1 MKRMILLMGLLFWS
15 CEDDRNEEPLV
26 ENIQMFVNGTEI
38 IAREYYESITTYG
51 ASEVQ
56 EDGSVKKIFVL
67 HFQREDGRVTPEKEH
82 YALIMYDNAGQDN
95 GQPIDEK
102 LYLGGTQMDSLLL
115 QTTSGRITLEIVGLS
130 DYTEFSQASI
140 DKYED
145 GLVSAS
151 DYLGVFYPSGQTTD
165 NGGKSI
171 VVPPSH
177 MMLRTLANN
186 DNIAFP
192 WFAPAGT
199 RRGVVDNATAVGYI
213 DTSSENLKV
222 YLLRSQ

>member
-1 MKRMILLMGLLFWS
+1 MIVVIAVIVDVDVIKMKRLLLLVGLLFWS
-15 CEDDRNEEPLV
+15 CEDDRTEEPLI
-26 ENIQMFVNGTEI
+26 ENIQMWVNGTEI

-56 EDGSVKKIFVL
+56 EDGSIKKIFVL
-67 HFQREDGRVTPEKEH
+67 HFQREDGRITPEKEH

-145 GLVSAS
+145 GLVSGMA
-151 DYLGVFYPSGQTTD
+151 DGYFFNPYRDEMQHGVIIFNNLQVGTDPEATFYQG
-165 NGGKSI
+165 I
-171 VVPPSH
+171 
-177 MMLRTLANN
+177 
-186 DNIAFP
+186 
-192 WFAPAGT
+192 
-199 RRGVVDNATAVGYI
+199 Y
-213 DTSSENLKV
+213 
-222 YLLRSQ
+222 

>member
-1 MKRMILLMGLLFWS
+1 MKKILLLPLLLFSLS
-15 CEDDRNEEPLV
+15 CEDDRVEEPLV
-26 ENIQMFVNGTEI
+26 ENIQMIVNGAEI

-56 EDGSVKKIFVL
+56 EDGSIKKIFVL

-102 LYLGGTQMDSLLL
+102 LYIGGTAVDSLRPDLL
-115 QTTSGRITLEIVGLS
+115 EATSGRITLEIVGLS

-145 GLVSAS
+145 GFVSGMA
-151 DYLGVFYPSGQTTD
+151 DGYFFNPYRDEMQHGIIIFDNLEVGTDPEATFYQG
-165 NGGKSI
+165 I
-171 VVPPSH
+171 
-177 MMLRTLANN
+177 
-186 DNIAFP
+186 
-192 WFAPAGT
+192 
-199 RRGVVDNATAVGYI
+199 Y
-213 DTSSENLKV
+213 
-222 YLLRSQ
+222 

>member
-1 MKRMILLMGLLFWS
+1 MNHYEVYNTVRVICGSLILSALLLFPS

-56 EDGSVKKIFVL
+56 EDGSIKKIFVL

-95 GQPIDEK
+95 GQLIDEK
-102 LYLGGTQMDSLLL
+102 LYLGGTQVDSLLL

-130 DYTEFSQASI
+130 DFTEFAQASI
-140 DKYED
+140 SKYED
-145 GLVSAS
+145 GLISGIADGYFFNPYRDEMQHGIIIFDNLEVGTDPDATF
-151 DYLGVFYPSGQTTD
+151 YQGVY
-165 NGGKSI
+165 
-171 VVPPSH
+171 
-177 MMLRTLANN
+177 
-186 DNIAFP
+186 
-192 WFAPAGT
+192 
-199 RRGVVDNATAVGYI
+199 
-213 DTSSENLKV
+213 
-222 YLLRSQ
+222 

>member
-1 MKRMILLMGLLFWS
+1 MKKLLLLSLLFLFS

-95 GQPIDEK
+95 GQSIDEK
-102 LYLGGTQMDSLLL
+102 LYLGGTQVDSLLL

-130 DYTEFSQASI
+130 DYAEFAQGSI
-140 DKYED
+140 SKYED
-145 GLVSAS
+145 GLVSGIA
-151 DYLGVFYPSGQTTD
+151 DGYFFNPYRDEMQHGIIIFDNLEVGTDPEATFYQG
-165 NGGKSI
+165 I
-171 VVPPSH
+171 
-177 MMLRTLANN
+177 
-186 DNIAFP
+186 
-192 WFAPAGT
+192 
-199 RRGVVDNATAVGYI
+199 Y
-213 DTSSENLKV
+213 
-222 YLLRSQ
+222 

>member
-1 MKRMILLMGLLFWS
+1 VIVVIAVIVGVDVRMKRLLLLVGLLFWS
-15 CEDDRNEEPLV
+15 CEDDRTEEPLV
-26 ENIQMFVNGTEI
+26 ENIQMWVNGTEI

-67 HFQREDGRVTPEKEH
+67 HFQREDGRITPEKEH
-82 YALIMYDNAGQDN
+82 YALIMYDNAGQNN

-145 GLVSAS
+145 GLVSGMA
-151 DYLGVFYPSGQTTD
+151 DGYFFNPYRDEMQHGIIIFDNLEVGTDPEATFYQG
-165 NGGKSI
+165 I
-171 VVPPSH
+171 
-177 MMLRTLANN
+177 
-186 DNIAFP
+186 
-192 WFAPAGT
+192 
-199 RRGVVDNATAVGYI
+199 Y
-213 DTSSENLKV
+213 
-222 YLLRSQ
+222 

>member
-1 MKRMILLMGLLFWS
+1 MIKKLLLFSLLFFLS
-15 CEDDRNEEPLV
+15 CEDKVVEEQQV
-26 ENIQMFVNGTEI
+26 EENIQMFVNGSEI

-56 EDGSVKKIFVL
+56 DDGSIKKIFVL

-82 YALIMYDNAGQDN
+82 YALIMYDNNGADN

-140 DKYED
+140 SKYED
-145 GLVSAS
+145 GKVSGIA
-151 DYLGVFYPSGQTTD
+151 DGYFFNPYRDEMQHGIIIFDNLEVGTDPEATFYQGVY
-165 NGGKSI
+165 
-171 VVPPSH
+171 
-177 MMLRTLANN
+177 
-186 DNIAFP
+186 
-192 WFAPAGT
+192 
-199 RRGVVDNATAVGYI
+199 
-213 DTSSENLKV
+213 
-222 YLLRSQ
+222 

>member
-1 MKRMILLMGLLFWS
+1 MIVAIVAIVDVGVKMKRLLLLVGLLFWS
-15 CEDDRNEEPLV
+15 CEDNRTEEPLV

-67 HFQREDGRVTPEKEH
+67 HFQREDGRITPEKEH

-140 DKYED
+140 SKYED
-145 GLVSAS
+145 GLVS
-151 DYLGVFYPSGQTTD
+151 GVADGYFFNPYRDEMQHGIIIFDNLEVGTDPEATFYQG
-165 NGGKSI
+165 I
-171 VVPPSH
+171 
-177 MMLRTLANN
+177 
-186 DNIAFP
+186 
-192 WFAPAGT
+192 
-199 RRGVVDNATAVGYI
+199 Y
-213 DTSSENLKV
+213 
-222 YLLRSQ
+222 